1 MIILQGKS
9 EDMQITKIES
19 SQPKKRNGYLM
30 AGAGALA
37 GAAATAV
44 LPTKQEIKNIINKQA
59 VDSFVSTSATK
70 ARLADRSVG
79 KFALI
84 GALGAMGIN
93 FLSKV
98 FAPKP
103 QTDTSIEYSKWGAII
118 DASDYACMVTWYG
131 DTNDNV

>member
-1 MIILQGKS
+1 
-9 EDMQITKIES
+9 MQITKIES
-19 SQPKKRNGYLM
+19 SQPKKRNGYLAM
-30 AGAGALA
+30 GAGALV
-37 GAAATAV
+37 GATATAI
-44 LPTKQEIKNIINKQA
+44 LPTKQEITNIINKQA
-59 VDSFVSTSATK
+59 VDSFVSSAATK
-70 ARLADRSVG
+70 ARISGRSVG

-84 GALGAMGIN
+84 GALAALGIN

-103 QTDTSIEYSKWGAII
+103 QSDTSIEYSKWGAII